1 MATLGAARN
10 FNPVVAARAEFFV
23 FDFDLTAKE
32 EQAGTHRWQW
42 HCGCRFPSFHD
53 FVVEEVWFLGGSI
66 AGTDR
71 GWVHVDVVG

>member
-1 MATLGAARN
+1 M
-10 FNPVVAARAEFFV
+10 

-32 EQAGTHRWQW
+32 EQRERTDGGGVADVG
-42 HCGCRFPSFHD
+42 FPSFHD